1 LSFNPSA
8 FHILQ
13 SSVSEQIA
21 PLPFC
26 PRRPPDGLLPSNK
39 NIENYSLFR
48 NNVVEWRMIKTFATN
63 PVEARL
69 LALGAKSFS
78 RKRESESP
86 RKPAGSQLA
95 PA

>member
-1 LSFNPSA
+1 
-8 FHILQ
+8 
-13 SSVSEQIA
+13 
-21 PLPFC
+21 
-26 PRRPPDGLLPSNK
+26 
-39 NIENYSLFR
+39 
-48 NNVVEWRMIKTFATN
+48 MIKTFATN